1 MCPAG
6 CYCHPMASAC
16 HPVTSHCHLA
26 VADCHPLTPVC
37 HPITSGCH
45 LMLADCHLVAP
56 GCHPLRCCCHLVVTQ
71 QQLSPTAVCLSPSAV
86 CLSPADS
93 HPTPRPPAHLTH
105 PFAWGWGL
113 FFPSA
118 AIAFGMGGAP
128 MSPPHTHSTGAAP
141 HPPHHS
147 VPLHRGWICTFLG
160 GGGRVWVL
168 IAAAL
173 GWGGGNKS
181 DLWYEMWP
189 CDAGGEGG
197 RLVTPLCPRG
207 GRQGGARVD
216 CIA

>member
-56 GCHPLRCCCHLVVTQ
+56 GCHPRRCCCHLVVTQ
-71 QQLSPTAVCLSPSAV
+71 QQLSPTAICMSPTAV

-128 MSPPHTHSTGAAP
+128 MSPPPTHTALGLPHTPPPQCSFAP
-141 HPPHHS
+141 G
-147 VPLHRGWICTFLG
+147 VDLHFPGGWGSGLGVDCSRSGVG
-160 GGGRVWVL
+160 GG
-168 IAAAL
+168 
-173 GWGGGNKS
+173 
-181 DLWYEMWP
+181 E
-189 CDAGGEGG
+189 
-197 RLVTPLCPRG
+197 
-207 GRQGGARVD
+207 
-216 CIA
+216 

>member
-1 MCPAG
+1 
-6 CYCHPMASAC
+6 
-16 HPVTSHCHLA
+16 
-26 VADCHPLTPVC
+26 
-37 HPITSGCH
+37 
-45 LMLADCHLVAP
+45 MLADCHLVAP

-118 AIAFGMGGAP
+118 AIAFGMGGGCP
-128 MSPPHTHSTGAAP
+128 HEPPHTHTQHWGCPTPPPPQCSFAP
-141 HPPHHS
+141 G
-147 VPLHRGWICTFLG
+147 VDLHFPGGWGSGLG
-160 GGGRVWVL
+160 VDCSRSGV
-168 IAAAL
+168 
-173 GWGGGNKS
+173 GGGNKS